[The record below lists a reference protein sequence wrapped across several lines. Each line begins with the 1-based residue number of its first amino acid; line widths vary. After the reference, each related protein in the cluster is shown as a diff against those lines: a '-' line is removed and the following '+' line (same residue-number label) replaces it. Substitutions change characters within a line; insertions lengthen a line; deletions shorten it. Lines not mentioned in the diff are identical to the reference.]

1 MYDDFYGVVLPQ
13 PEVWKP
19 VRHYE
24 GLYVV
29 SNYGQVKS
37 LDRERTW
44 YRKDIDRYCTRV
56 FKGKLMTSK
65 LKYTGYTEVHL
76 RDDKRHNYWTTHKI
90 VSEAFED
97 DLTLPV
103 IDHKD
108 NIKTNNVLWNLQRCT
123 VQYNTKKSS
132 NSESCG
138 NIRYQNR
145 ISENMKSIVRVLLNE
160 GVSMRKIE
168 KENNISQRSIARIR
182 DGLI

>member
-1 MYDDFYGVVLPQ
+1 MYDKFYDVVLPQ
-13 PEVWKP
+13 PQIWKP

-24 GLYVV
+24 GLYIV
-29 SNYGQVKS
+29 SNYGEVRS

-56 FKGKLMTSK
+56 FKGKLMSCK
-65 LKYTGYTEVHL
+65 LKDNGYTEVHL
-76 RDDKRHNYWTTHKI
+76 RDEDRHNYWTTHKI
-90 VSEAFED
+90 VSEAFEE

-108 NIKTNNVLWNLQRCT
+108 DVKTHNFLWNLHRCT
-123 VQYNTKKSS
+123 VQYNTKKYS

-138 NIRYQNR
+138 NERYQKR
-145 ISENMKSIVRVLLNE
+145 IPEDMKTLVRALLSE

-168 KENNISQRSIARIR
+168 RENDISQRSIARIR